1 MSLAPGSTLGPNAIR
16 AQLGHGG
23 MGVVYAPVLYR
34 DGAGI
39 TRVSRERFADLVE
52 SGSISQETVV
62 FDNTVTTAGAVR
74 DGRWEL
80 PAANSWHGRA
90 FF

>member
-1 MSLAPGSTLGPNAIR
+1 MPRVLFDELP
-16 AQLGHGG
+16 
-23 MGVVYAPVLYR
+23 PVAR
-34 DGAGI
+34 VWIFGA
-39 TRVSRERFADLVE
+39 ERPLVE
-52 SGSISQETVV
+52 AERARQDTVV
-62 FDNTVTTAGAVR
+62 FDNTVTTVGAVR

>member
-1 MSLAPGSTLGPNAIR
+1 MN
-16 AQLGHGG
+16 H
-23 MGVVYAPVLYR
+23 APVLYR
-34 DGAGI
+34 DGADI
-39 TRVSRERFADLVE
+39 ARVSRERFADLVE

-62 FDNTVTTAGAVR
+62 FDNTVTTVGAVR